1 LSCSGRAKNQ
11 RGGECGEG
19 ELGGWGFVKGKYR
32 LFSI

>member
-19 ELGGWGFVKGKYR
+19 ELGGWGIVIQ
-32 LFSI
+32 LI